1 MRWRSVIPR
10 AGWLILALILVAG
23 CARSTSSSGL
33 ERFYTQKLAWSSCD
47 KVFECGSV
55 TVPLD
60 YANPTGPTIQLAAVR
75 APATDRAHRIGSLI
89 TNPGGPGGS
98 GVDFVERNYPAQPG
112 QPSHFGPRLRADFDI
127 VGFDPRGVGRSA
139 PVTCLSDA
147 QLDRYLA
154 QDPTPNTPAEVD
166 AVVTGDKTFDAG
178 CQARSAWL
186 LPYVGTPNAARDM
199 DVLRAALG
207 EEKMYYLGASYGTYL
222 GAVYADLFPTHIARA
237 VLDGPLPPSLT
248 NRQLGLGQARGFQ
261 AEFARFI
268 SDCVTHPDCPL
279 GTDPGIAGQKLVDFL
294 ASTDTHLLP
303 TGTGRMLDEALAQTG
318 VIVTLYDSPRTW
330 PLLRRVLAMAIA
342 GDGRGLLEL
351 SDLYYQRDPKTGH
364 YSNESEA
371 NVAINCL
378 DHPDQVHSVAD
389 VQAESPA
396 YQQASPLIGASFA
409 WGDLTCAYWP
419 VPPKSQPHPVHYAGA
434 PPILVLGTI
443 HDPATPYPG
452 AQLMAQRLG
461 AAVLL
466 TYNGD
471 GHTAYRR
478 GSTCIDTAV
487 DTYLVQGAA
496 PAPGT
501 VCQPDSGPT

>member
-1 MRWRSVIPR
+1 M
-10 AGWLILALILVAG
+10 
-23 CARSTSSSGL
+23 
-33 ERFYTQKLAWSSCD
+33 
-47 KVFECGSV
+47 
-55 TVPLD
+55 
-60 YANPTGPTIQLAAVR
+60 
-75 APATDRAHRIGSLI
+75 
-89 TNPGGPGGS
+89 
-98 GVDFVERNYPAQPG
+98 
-112 QPSHFGPRLRADFDI
+112 
-127 VGFDPRGVGRSA
+127 
-139 PVTCLSDA
+139 
-147 QLDRYLA
+147 
-154 QDPTPNTPAEVD
+154 
-166 AVVTGDKTFDAG
+166 
-178 CQARSAWL
+178 
-186 LPYVGTPNAARDM
+186 
-199 DVLRAALG
+199 
-207 EEKMYYLGASYGTYL
+207 
-222 GAVYADLFPTHIARA
+222 
-237 VLDGPLPPSLT
+237 
-248 NRQLGLGQARGFQ
+248 
-261 AEFARFI
+261 
-268 SDCVTHPDCPL
+268 THPDCPL
-279 GTDPGIAGQKLVDFL
+279 GTDPGTAGQKLVDFL
-294 ASTDTHLLP
+294 ASTDTHPVP

-351 SDLYYQRDPKTGH
+351 SDLYYHRDPKTGH

-389 VQAESPA
+389 VQAELPA
-396 YQQASPLIGASFA
+396 YRQASPLIGASFA

-419 VPPKSQPHPVHYAGA
+419 VPPKSQPHPVRYAGS

-452 AQLMAQRLG
+452 AQLMAQQLG

-471 GHTAYRR
+471 GHTAYSR

-501 VCQPDSGPT
+501 VCQPDSGPA